1 MQRLAQFI
9 IVIVI
14 VLAISTATKTY
25 ELIKDG
31 VGSYGLINLAITVT
45 LFAYSIIW
53 FLQVRSKSARAK
65 IMTLVFVFIPVLP
78 AIFQV
83 YMFWEDKEDIVFNLF
98 ASSGT
103 AVLVGIYIR
112 LIFRWLK
119 KLNAEFDQIK
129 KESTT

>member
-1 MQRLAQFI
+1 
-9 IVIVI
+9 
-14 VLAISTATKTY
+14 
-25 ELIKDG
+25 
-31 VGSYGLINLAITVT
+31 
-45 LFAYSIIW
+45 
-53 FLQVRSKSARAK
+53 
-65 IMTLVFVFIPVLP
+65 MTLVFVFIPVLP